1 MTAAERRKKIKE
13 FVEFWKPRSKTKLN
27 FINNLLLGLDA
38 IIYLLYFSL
47 VTIAAYAAST
57 VLENYS
63 VVDTSLKL
71 AKMDIR
77 EAIIV
82 TIIYVTLTT
91 LNYIFKDKKAAQYT
105 ILAISCG
112 ILVGYIVS
120 IIRLFAN

>member
-1 MTAAERRKKIKE
+1 
-13 FVEFWKPRSKTKLN
+13 
-27 FINNLLLGLDA
+27 
-38 IIYLLYFSL
+38 
-47 VTIAAYAAST
+47 
-57 VLENYS
+57 
-63 VVDTSLKL
+63 
-71 AKMDIR
+71 MDIR

>member
-1 MTAAERRKKIKE
+1 M
-13 FVEFWKPRSKTKLN
+13 KTKLN
-27 FINNLLLGLDA
+27 FINNLLLGLDV
-38 IIYLLYFSL
+38 IVYLLYFSL
-47 VTIAAYAAST
+47 ITIAAYAAST

-82 TIIYVTLTT
+82 TIIYVTLTV
-91 LNYIFKDKKAAQYT
+91 LNYIFKDKKAVQYS

-112 ILVGYIVS
+112 IFVGYIVS